1 MKKIRFIALVSI
13 VLLFALTMVYASDLP
28 IDINAIGRQD
38 NTNTRIT
45 MRFSTHLFTADSQRA
60 NDALAEQ
67 INRRQQTAN
76 DLFQVVPVGDTVD
89 IYAQIAYKASS
100 LGLFSTPATFNHI
113 NMPAPEEPL
122 SIWIIVV
129 VLAACALGG
138 FIWAFTVK
146 SKKAVGSEDDVY

>member
-1 MKKIRFIALVSI
+1 MSI
-13 VLLFALTMVYASDLP
+13 VLLFALTAAYAAGLP

-60 NDALAEQ
+60 NDALAQQ

-76 DLFQVVPVGDTVD
+76 DLFQAAPVGDATD
-89 IYAQIAYKASS
+89 IHAQIAYKASS
-100 LGLFSTPATFNHI
+100 LGLFSSPAAFNHI
-113 NMPAPEEPL
+113 SMPASEEPL
-122 SIWIIVV
+122 PIWVIVV

-138 FIWAFTVK
+138 FIWALMAK
-146 SKKAVGSEDDVY
+146 SKKSVGSEDDVY